1 MKCCKEWL
9 KLPHC
14 VCACCRKV
22 FFRKSFEV
30 VDLVVIVLATVMT
43 VAYVIVDDHLINS
56 AVNIGVS

>member
-1 MKCCKEWL
+1 M
-9 KLPHC
+9 PQRMAQVTHRVC
-14 VCACCRKV
+14 VCCRKV
-22 FFRKSFEV
+22 FFCKSFEV